1 MRAFELVHCYHA
13 AGFPVLAP
21 HVIASGL
28 PELMQY
34 LAALGISSVPMRTIR
49 ACHVCDLRWSLI
61 EKNLNLRTVSVEFH
75 HFYKVQMSAWCFTE

>member
-34 LAALGISSVPMRTIR
+34 LAALGISSVPMELYVRVTYVICVGLSSKR
-49 ACHVCDLRWSLI
+49 I
-61 EKNLNLRTVSVEFH
+61 
-75 HFYKVQMSAWCFTE
+75 